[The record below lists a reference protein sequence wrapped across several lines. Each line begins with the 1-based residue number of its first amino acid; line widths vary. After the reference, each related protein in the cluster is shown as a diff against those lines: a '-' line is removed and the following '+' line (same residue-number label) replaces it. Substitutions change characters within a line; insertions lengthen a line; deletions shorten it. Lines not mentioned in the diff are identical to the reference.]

1 MNRMDLSRG
10 LGGVHTVTWFD
21 TGVGLREMLV
31 RSESDAAQVKAVLQ
45 ARGYELTA
53 CGNLLPSEV
62 AQVLVLPIFRP
73 RQWVPLEQEE
83 GDEGDEGEMVAM
95 VQLVRPFGS
104 PPFTD
109 DDTYLAELLAPHL
122 AHALSRTQ
130 AVDASRVK
138 SGQYQHILR
147 TAQTMGSAA
156 DQTGANS
163 EQVGTEPEIS
173 RSVSA
178 PLASTRRLSLEGE
191 ISPGSGALKL
201 QLAPTALA
209 TSSYGID
216 TVRGAM
222 RRLFACDEV
231 LVYMP
236 RDPAAVLTA
245 CERATLQRS
254 GGTAQQL
261 ASFDKASS
269 RQLAANGNKAGGDP
283 SSREMVPLRLE
294 ERNPRTKLASVSGME
309 ELCISGEP
317 LVLVAPG
324 EGQRKPSRGHQ
335 NAADRTFARNLDAVG
350 RSTRTPVRSMLC
362 VPALLHRDAVEEV
375 LGDSVGTY
383 LSGARIEGDP
393 DPLVPCL
400 LQWVN
405 RHDAPFTPADKK
417 SAAMLAQ
424 LVSRAG
430 QVQTQR

>member
-1 MNRMDLSRG
+1 M
-10 LGGVHTVTWFD
+10 
-21 TGVGLREMLV
+21 
-31 RSESDAAQVKAVLQ
+31 LQ

-209 TSSYGID
+209 TSSYGIE
-216 TVRGAM
+216 TVRG
-222 RRLFACDEV
+222 
-231 LVYMP
+231 
-236 RDPAAVLTA
+236 
-245 CERATLQRS
+245 
-254 GGTAQQL
+254 
-261 ASFDKASS
+261 
-269 RQLAANGNKAGGDP
+269 
-283 SSREMVPLRLE
+283 
-294 ERNPRTKLASVSGME
+294 
-309 ELCISGEP
+309 EP
-317 LVLVAPG
+317 
-324 EGQRKPSRGHQ
+324 
-335 NAADRTFARNLDAVG
+335 
-350 RSTRTPVRSMLC
+350 
-362 VPALLHRDAVEEV
+362 
-375 LGDSVGTY
+375 
-383 LSGARIEGDP
+383 
-393 DPLVPCL
+393 
-400 LQWVN
+400 
-405 RHDAPFTPADKK
+405 
-417 SAAMLAQ
+417 
-424 LVSRAG
+424 
-430 QVQTQR
+430 